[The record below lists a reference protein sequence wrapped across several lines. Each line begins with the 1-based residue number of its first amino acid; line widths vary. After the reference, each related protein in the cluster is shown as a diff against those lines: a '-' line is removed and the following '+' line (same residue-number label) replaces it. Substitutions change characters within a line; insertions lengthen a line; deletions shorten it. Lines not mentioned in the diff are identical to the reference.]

1 MAVSL
6 SSKYRLLPESNGM
19 ALTTHVFLRPEVENT
34 FSHVYRTQVLLP
46 LTLRDESRLRVFEN
60 RILRKIFGPKRDEV
74 TGEWRKLHN
83 EELNVL
89 YPSPSIVRVIKS
101 RRMRWVGHVAR
112 IVEGRGVYRVL
123 VRKHGGK
130 RPVGRPRRRWED
142 NIKMDVQEVGYGGM
156 DWIEMAQDTDRW
168 RALANAVMSL
178 RVP

>member
-1 MAVSL
+1 
-6 SSKYRLLPESNGM
+6 
-19 ALTTHVFLRPEVENT
+19 
-34 FSHVYRTQVLLP
+34 
-46 LTLRDESRLRVFEN
+46 
-60 RILRKIFGPKRDEV
+60 
-74 TGEWRKLHN
+74 
-83 EELNVL
+83 
-89 YPSPSIVRVIKS
+89 
-101 RRMRWVGHVAR
+101 MRWVGHVAR